1 MKRLDCIA
9 KEIRKKLII
18 MHQKGCHIASSLSVT
33 DILTALYFDVMDIKS
48 PDDPDRDIF
57 ILSKGH
63 SVSALYVT
71 LSKKGFIP
79 EEKLEEYLVNA
90 GNLYGHPTK
99 GSVPGIE
106 VSTGS
111 LGHGLPVAVGIAL
124 AAKRDEKKR
133 KVYVVMG
140 DGESQEGSVWEA
152 AMLAAANKL
161 DNLILIIDANNLQ
174 GYDVVDNIQPLKML
188 KAKFE
193 AFGWNAKEIDGHNT
207 EEISREI
214 NNVSCVSG
222 KPSAFIAY
230 TTKGKGIKQMENK
243 LEWHYYSVPKE
254 KVQNFICELEG

>member
-1 MKRLDCIA
+1 MKRLDDIA
-9 KEIRKKLII
+9 NEIRKKLIV

-33 DILTALYFDVMDIKS
+33 DILTALYFDIMNIES
-48 PDDPDRDIF
+48 PDDPERDIF

-63 SVSALYVT
+63 SVSSLYVT
-71 LSKKGFIP
+71 LYKKGFIP
-79 EEKLEEYLVNA
+79 ESKLEEYLVNS
-90 GNLYGHPTK
+90 GKLYGHPTRA
-99 GSVPGIE
+99 SLPGIE

-124 AAKRDEKKR
+124 AAKRDSTKR

-140 DGESQEGSVWEA
+140 DGESQEGSIWEA

-161 DNLILIIDANNLQ
+161 DNLVLIIDANNLQ

-188 KAKFE
+188 KTKFE

-214 NNVSCVSG
+214 KRIDCASG

-230 TTKGKGIKQMENK
+230 TTKGKGIKEMENK
-243 LEWHYYSVPKE
+243 LEWHYYSVPKD
-254 KVQNFICELEG
+254 KVQAFVCELEG